1 VEGLALMRRIRDLAF
16 YLGLGALFT
25 HEIDAIPNHEWRG
38 MPLLGTLP
46 DESGM
51 LVFIAGHVL
60 FFAVL
65 IALVASKDERIRRL
79 SRLGIS
85 AFIVVHAL
93 LHVLSAGAPTYEFS
107 SRLSRLLIFGGA
119 GLGGLYL
126 VLSLKRES
134 VGPR

>member
-1 VEGLALMRRIRDLAF
+1 LRRIRDLAF

-38 MPLLGTLP
+38 MPLLGTLR

-51 LVFIAGHVL
+51 LVFIAAHVL
-60 FFAVL
+60 FFAVV
-65 IALVASKDERIRRL
+65 IALVASKDERVRRF

-93 LHVLSAGAPTYEFS
+93 LHLLSAGAPTYEFS

-126 VLSLKRES
+126 ALSLKRES

>member
-1 VEGLALMRRIRDLAF
+1 VRKIRDVAF
-16 YLGLGALFT
+16 YLGLGALCT

-38 MPLLGTLP
+38 MPLLGTLR

-51 LVFIAGHVL
+51 LVFIAAHVL

-65 IALVASKDERIRRL
+65 IALVASKDERVRRL
-79 SRLGIS
+79 SRLAIS

-126 VLSLKRES
+126 ALSLKRERI
-134 VGPR
+134 GPR

>member
-1 VEGLALMRRIRDLAF
+1 MRGMRDMAF
-16 YLGLGALFT
+16 YLGLGSLFT

-38 MPLLGTLP
+38 LPLLGAVP
-46 DESGM
+46 DETGM
-51 LVFIAGHVL
+51 LVFIAAHVPL
-60 FFAVL
+60 FAVL
-65 IALVASKDERIRRL
+65 IALVASKDERVRRL

-119 GLGGLYL
+119 GLAGLYL
-126 VLSLKRES
+126 ALSLKRERI
-134 VGPR
+134 GPR

>member
-1 VEGLALMRRIRDLAF
+1 MRRIRDLAF

-38 MPLLGTLP
+38 MPLLGTLR

-51 LVFIAGHVL
+51 LVFIAAHFL

-65 IALVASKDERIRRL
+65 IALVASRDERVRRF

-119 GLGGLYL
+119 VLGGLYL
-126 VLSLKRES
+126 VLSLKRER

>member
-1 VEGLALMRRIRDLAF
+1 MRRIRDLAF
-16 YLGLGALFT
+16 YLGVGALFT

-38 MPLLGTLP
+38 MPLLGTLR

-51 LVFIAGHVL
+51 LVFIAAHVL
-60 FFAVL
+60 LFAVL
-65 IALVASKDERIRRL
+65 IALVASKDERIRRF

-126 VLSLKRES
+126 ILSLKRES
-134 VGPR
+134 VGAR

>member
-1 VEGLALMRRIRDLAF
+1 MRRIRDLAF

-38 MPLLGTLP
+38 MPLLGTLR

-51 LVFIAGHVL
+51 LVFIAAHVL
-60 FFAVL
+60 FFAVV
-65 IALVASKDERIRRL
+65 IALVASKDERVRRF

-93 LHVLSAGAPTYEFS
+93 LHLLSAGAPTYEFS

-126 VLSLKRES
+126 ALSLKRES

>member
-1 VEGLALMRRIRDLAF
+1 VRKIRDVAF

-38 MPLLGTLP
+38 MPLLGTLR

-51 LVFIAGHVL
+51 LVFIAAHVL

-65 IALVASKDERIRRL
+65 IALVASKDERVRRL

-126 VLSLKRES
+126 ALSLKRERI
-134 VGPR
+134 GPR